1 VSLDNNTKIV
11 KRYSETYFNL
21 VKNLV
26 GTTQSIVHHQVIQI
40 LPSTIY
46 ESKSRAQ
53 MASVLH
59 PLVPITLQH
68 LLLFLFSS
76 FHERME
82 AVEAASSLH
91 GVFPQNMLPY
101 KQD

>member
-1 VSLDNNTKIV
+1 
-11 KRYSETYFNL
+11 
-21 VKNLV
+21 
-26 GTTQSIVHHQVIQI
+26 
-40 LPSTIY
+40 
-46 ESKSRAQ
+46 

-68 LLLFLFSS
+68 LLLFLLLLSS